1 MMRTI
6 QDASVS
12 TPVRRWTLTTKLA
25 VTGGLFLSLALASI
39 ALTLWVTW
47 RLEGGAAA
55 VNEAGRM
62 RMQTY
67 RLALTQ
73 ELGSQSLL
81 QLQVARFQQSL
92 QVLKDGDPS
101 RPLFVPWDAET
112 RRRFAA
118 VQTGWTALSG
128 RWAAP
133 VVVADGAKT
142 SELADVDQFVGLI
155 DAFVSSIE
163 RQLAYWT
170 AILNI
175 FQMAMMVLA
184 IGSAVAL
191 MYAGYLLVLNPVGR
205 LQRGLERIGQRE
217 FDARVDVDS
226 NDEFGVLADGF
237 NQMAETLQSLYQNL
251 EAKVQEKTARLE
263 AKQQQLGALYEI
275 SAHIAEADTLDD
287 MAQGFA
293 QKVRRIADADAVA
306 VRWSDEAHQRYWLLA
321 SDCLPE
327 SLVKEEACVHA
338 GDCHCGP
345 TAPEHGMRVIPI
357 QAANSSAR
365 ALCAQA
371 GYQTVVSIPVN
382 LHQRCLGEVDLFYRH
397 EPELSQEQRALMETM
412 ASHLAGGMESMRA
425 ASLEREA
432 AVAEERSMLARELH
446 DSIAQSLAFMK
457 IQVQLLRDAVRRTD
471 ESGIDRVIGELDEGL
486 KESYSHVRELLLHF
500 RTRTNA
506 EDIEPALRTTLQ
518 KFEHQ
523 TGLKAHLSVAGHGLP
538 LPPDVQIQV
547 LHVVQ
552 ESLSNIRKHAHA
564 SEIRLTVTQEPQWQ
578 FVVQD
583 NGCGFDPQGQS
594 PGETHVGLHIMAER
608 AHRIGAELTVQS
620 LPGKG
625 TTVTLTLPLRVAPEH
640 LPDVAV

>member
-1 MMRTI
+1 MRTL
-6 QDASVS
+6 QLASVT

-25 VTGGLFLSLALASI
+25 VTGGLFLCLALASI

-62 RMQTY
+62 RMLTY
-67 RLALTQ
+67 RLALT
-73 ELGSQSLL
+73 EEVGSTA
-81 QLQVARFQQSL
+81 QLEMQVARFQQSL

-101 RPLFVPWDAET
+101 RPLFVPWDDET
-112 RRRFAA
+112 RQRFQA
-118 VQTGWTALSG
+118 VQSAWSSLAGHWTASV
-128 RWAAP
+128 P
-133 VVVADGAKT
+133 SSADNKVG
-142 SELADVDQFVGLI
+142 ELAEVDRFVALI

-205 LQRGLERIGQRE
+205 LQRGLERVEQGD
-217 FDARVDVDS
+217 FAARVDVDS

-251 EAKVQEKTARLE
+251 EAKVREKTAGLE
-263 AKQQQLGALYEI
+263 AKQRQLAALYEI
-275 SAHIAEADTLDD
+275 SAHIAEADTLDEI
-287 MAQGFA
+287 AQGFA

-345 TAPEHGMRVIPI
+345 VAPEQGMRVIPI
-357 QAANSSAR
+357 QAANPTAR
-365 ALCAQA
+365 SHCSQA

-397 EPELSQEQRALMETM
+397 DPELSQEQRAMMETM

-457 IQVQLLRDAVRRTD
+457 IQVQLLRDAVRKTD
-471 ESGIDRVIGELDEGL
+471 AGGIDRVIGELDEGL
-486 KESYSHVRELLLHF
+486 RESYSHVRELLLHF
-500 RTRTNA
+500 RTRTNE

-523 TGLKAHLSVAGHGLP
+523 TGLKTHLSLEGHGLP

-552 ESLSNIRKHAHA
+552 ESLSNIRKHAA
-564 SEIRLTVTQEPQWQ
+564 ATEVWVTVQQEPRWQ

-583 NGCGFDPQGQS
+583 NGCGFDPQGQAR
-594 PGETHVGLHIMAER
+594 GETHVGLHIMSER
-608 AHRIGAELTVQS
+608 AQRIGAELAVQS
-620 LPGKG
+620 RSGEG
-625 TTVTLTLPLRVAPEH
+625 TAVTLTLPPRVAPEH
-640 LPDVAV
+640 LPDITP